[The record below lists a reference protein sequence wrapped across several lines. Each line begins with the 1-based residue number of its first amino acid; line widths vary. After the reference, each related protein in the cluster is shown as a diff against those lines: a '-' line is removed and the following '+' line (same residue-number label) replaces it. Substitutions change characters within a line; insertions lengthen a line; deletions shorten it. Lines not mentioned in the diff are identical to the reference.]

1 MIIISKLE
9 SQEIAKRFPDVSIV
23 RTMKGD
29 SKRGHYYL
37 EERRDVM
44 AFLKEYRYKNVIEE
58 HPARRERSSPK
69 KKPYWK
75 KDSRRGD
82 QKSLHTKK

>member
-9 SQEIAKRFPDVSIV
+9 SQEISKRFPDVSIV

-44 AFLKEYRYKNVIEE
+44 NFLRSYRRRNIIEE
-58 HPARRERSSPK
+58 HPVQREKTSPK
-69 KKPYWK
+69 KKSHYK
-75 KDSRRGD
+75 RDNRRGD
-82 QKSLHTKK
+82 QQSLRTKK